1 MAAFFSQTI
10 TKLPFFELGYIP
22 VPLVRYGTMSI
33 ILALAVLNSLS
44 TNFVRGGFKGTN
56 LLYIGTLLIESGA
69 AWIGASKLMEILLSR
84 FAEGIELP
92 F

>member
-1 MAAFFSQTI
+1 
-10 TKLPFFELGYIP
+10 
-22 VPLVRYGTMSI
+22 MSI

-44 TNFVRGGFKGTN
+44 TNFVRRGFKGTS
-56 LLYIGTLLIESGA
+56 LLYIGILLIESGA